1 VLVEAFK
8 GLRKRL
14 PGASLALVGP
24 TDDELHGLMPR
35 TRGSAEDFRGI
46 TAMGRLSLA
55 DKLEQMRQAEL
66 LCAPS
71 LGGESFGIVLTEA
84 LAAGLPVVASDI
96 PGYRAVLAEG
106 AVGVLVPPGNPGAL
120 ENSLFTTL
128 QNRELRRELA
138 ASGALRAERYSW
150 DRVVNQVVEAYE
162 DAIDLG
168 PQVVK
173 APALPA
179 FAQLRHFLI
188 PKSQKREKPR
198 EASDRAAG

>member
-1 VLVEAFK
+1 M
-8 GLRKRL
+8 
-14 PGASLALVGP
+14 PGASLTLVGP
-24 TDDELHGLMPR
+24 TYDELRGLVKR
-35 TRGSAEDFRGI
+35 SGASAEDLRGI
-46 TAMGRLSLA
+46 TPMGRVSLA

-128 QNRELRRELA
+128 QNRGLRRELA
-138 ASGALRAERYSW
+138 ASGTLRAERYSW

-162 DAIDLG
+162 DAVALG
-168 PQVVK
+168 PQVVD
-173 APALPA
+173 ARAIPA
-179 FAQLRHFLI
+179 FTQLRHFLL
-188 PKSQKREKPR
+188 PKAAGREKPR